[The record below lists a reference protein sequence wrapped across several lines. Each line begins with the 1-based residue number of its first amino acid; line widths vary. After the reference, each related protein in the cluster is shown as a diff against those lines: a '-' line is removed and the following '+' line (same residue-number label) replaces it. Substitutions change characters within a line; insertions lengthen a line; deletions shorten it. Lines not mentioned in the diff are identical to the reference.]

1 MRTGVRTVA
10 VVAVGAVLLGTHS
23 AGART
28 VQPDVDTSFASRA
41 LAGRVRVAV
50 VLPPGYR
57 TSGLRY
63 PVVYFLHGLPASGNG
78 YRSVGLAAEA
88 LRRLERRTILVEPQG
103 ARDSDTDA
111 EYLDRGLGRR
121 WETAIARELP
131 RFVDARFRTIATRR
145 GRALVGVSAGGYGAV
160 TLALHHL
167 DAFSVVESWGGYF
180 HPTDPSGHHALDLGS
195 RAANRRASAHTLVPR
210 LRTAFRARP
219 TFLAFY
225 VGKADARFRAENVRL
240 HAELRSARVPH
251 LFRLYPGG
259 HEEQVWS
266 AHARFWLSLAVAH
279 LASARPAAP

>member
-1 MRTGVRTVA
+1 MRTGFR
-10 VVAVGAVLLGTHS
+10 VVAVLAVAAALLGTNS
-23 AGART
+23 AGAR
-28 VQPDVDTSFASRA
+28 VSPDVDTSFASRA
-41 LAGRVRVAV
+41 LAGRLHVAV

-63 PVVYFLHGLPASGNG
+63 PVVYFLHGLPASAIG
-78 YRSVGLAAEA
+78 YRSVGLAAGA
-88 LRRLERRTILVEPQG
+88 LRQLERRAILVEPQG
-103 ARDSDTDA
+103 ARDSDNDP
-111 EYLDRGLGRR
+111 EYLDRGPGRR

-131 RFVDARFRTIATRR
+131 RFVDRRFRTIPTRR

-180 HPTDPSGHHALDLGS
+180 HPTDPSGRHTLDLGS
-195 RAANRRASAHTLVPR
+195 VAANRRASAHALVPR

-240 HAELRSARVPH
+240 ARELRSARVPH
-251 LFRLYPGG
+251 IFRVYPGG
-259 HEEQVWS
+259 HEDRVWS
-266 AHARFWLSLAVAH
+266 AHARSWLSLAVAH
-279 LASARPAAP
+279 LSGARPAAP